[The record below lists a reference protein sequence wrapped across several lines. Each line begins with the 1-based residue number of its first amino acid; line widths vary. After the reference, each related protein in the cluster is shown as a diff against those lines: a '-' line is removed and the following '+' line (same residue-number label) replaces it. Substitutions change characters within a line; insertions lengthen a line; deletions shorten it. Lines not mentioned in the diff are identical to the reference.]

1 MILSDSDKLF
11 IKQNIL
17 NADEII
23 NSNDVDLLLNKIS
36 EVMMFEG
43 FDDNDEINDFGRA
56 AERVYDN
63 IFYNN

>member
-36 EVMMFEG
+36 EVMMFKG
-43 FDDNDEINDFGRA
+43 FDDNDEINDFGRTS
-56 AERVYDN
+56 EIVYDN

>member
-23 NSNDVDLLLNKIS
+23 NYNDVDLLLNKIS

-43 FDDNDEINDFGRA
+43 FDDNDEINDFGRT